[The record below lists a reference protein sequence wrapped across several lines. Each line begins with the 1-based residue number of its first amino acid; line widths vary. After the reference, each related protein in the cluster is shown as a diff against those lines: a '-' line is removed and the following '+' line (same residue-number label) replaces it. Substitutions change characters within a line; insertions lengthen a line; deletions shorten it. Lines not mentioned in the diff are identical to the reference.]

1 MIAQFSIPGPPV
13 AKARPKFARMGN
25 FVTTYTPEKTANFE
39 GLVKHIAAAA
49 MRDDPPFE
57 GPVRLALHVML
68 PIPASWSKK
77 KQAEAASGTLRPTS
91 KPDWDNFGKIASDG
105 MNGIVYRDDSQ
116 IVSATVEKHYS
127 ISPRVDVLVV
137 AA

>member
-13 AKARPKFARMGN
+13 AKGRPKFARRGG
-25 FVTTYTPEKTANFE
+25 FVTTYTPEKTVNFE
-39 GLVKHIAAAA
+39 GLVKSRAAEA
-49 MRDDPPFE
+49 MDGEPPAE
-57 GPVRLALHVML
+57 GPVRLSVMVML
-68 PIPASWSKK
+68 PIPASWSGK
-77 KQAEAASGTLRPTS
+77 KQTAAASGNLRPTS

-127 ISPRVDVLVV
+127 INPRVDVLVM

>member
-13 AKARPKFARMGN
+13 AKGRPKFARRGS
-25 FVTTYTPEKTANFE
+25 FVTTYTPDKTVNFE
-39 GLVKHIAAAA
+39 GLIKHTAALV
-49 MRDDPPFE
+49 MRSDPPFE
-57 GPVRLALHVML
+57 GPVRLAVQVML

-77 KQAEAASGTLRPTS
+77 KQAEAACGTLRPTS

-127 ISPRVDVLVV
+127 ISPRVDVLVTV
-137 AA
+137 A